1 MGVRVEAG
9 DAEVT
14 ETDQGV
20 EGGEDGAAA
29 GVPRTPVRSD
39 WTAHAMLHWFKTDIV
54 PHCAPLQS
62 ISMASRIHG
71 NQTVGVV
78 EHLGWVRGSGGRSRD
93 PPALDPVQGGR
104 C

>member
-29 GVPRTPVRSD
+29 GVPRTPG
-39 WTAHAMLHWFKTDIV
+39 KK
-54 PHCAPLQS
+54 
-62 ISMASRIHG
+62 
-71 NQTVGVV
+71 
-78 EHLGWVRGSGGRSRD
+78 
-93 PPALDPVQGGR
+93 
-104 C
+104 